1 MSLPQFA
8 VRRPVTV
15 TMLVVSM
22 VIMGLVAY
30 TLLRVDMLP
39 EIEPP
44 AISVITLY
52 PGATALDIE
61 SEVTELLEDQF
72 SSLNNLDTLTSSSKD
87 NVSLI
92 TLKYDWNA
100 NLDEASNDIRD
111 KIGLTRRDMPDDAE
125 EPILFKFNSSDFPV
139 LIVTVTARDSYR
151 DLYRIVDKQIVDPLR
166 RVAGV
171 GEVMIRGGLVRQIN
185 VTIDRDQLTQLN
197 IPIQQVEQ
205 AVAAENINM
214 PAGEVKRGFTELKL
228 RVPGR
233 FRSVDDI
240 RNVVLGVYNGAL
252 IKLGDVA
259 TIEDD
264 FQEPTEMVWGNGECA
279 VVLII
284 RKQSGRNTVDVCTR
298 VRAALTR
305 YQTRM
310 PNDVT
315 ISVLMDN
322 SEPISNSIANLRS
335 SLLTGGILVVLVT
348 WIFLL
353 HWRSSVI
360 IAVTIPVS
368 LISVFAI
375 MFILGFTL
383 NIISLL
389 SLTIAVGMVVDN
401 AIVVLESITRK
412 LDVLHDARAAAIAG
426 TQEVEMAIMGSTLTT
441 IVVFLPLFF
450 TSGITG
456 ILFKQLA
463 VLVTAT
469 LMVSWFT
476 AITLTPMMAAVWLTH
491 EKELAD
497 SRWQRIAAQIMRG
510 YGAVEQAYARLL
522 SLALRHRVMTVLGA
536 LVLFAGSL
544 ALTPFLGSEF
554 IPQSDTGDFSVT
566 IEYDENTRLDET
578 ARTAAILNAYMT
590 TNLPEKRGTY
600 LVAGQ
605 SSEGFASAAGQREGP
620 NIMRGGGKL
629 ITRDQ
634 RAQSAAEIADR
645 LRRFA
650 ATLPGIKRISV
661 SAMSFIQQIFLSA
674 GSGKPVSIEIQG
686 PDLAE
691 LERTAERVRSIMT
704 NVPGAVDVTIVKPE
718 YRKELWVDVDRER
731 AAALGVTIDALSKSV
746 RSFFYGNAAT
756 EYRDAGDNFDV
767 FVRLPLQQRVQA
779 DDILNISVPSSVPGA
794 PLVQLANVAR
804 IVEQD
809 GPLEVQRKNRERICR
824 VEAEA
829 LGRSTGE
836 VVSDTR
842 RALAALDLAPGITI
856 AFGGDAEE
864 QGKAFRSLLGL
875 LILGVILVYMVMAG
889 QFESYKDPFVIM
901 FAVPFAFTGAI
912 VFALLTGN
920 RLNVMSFIGVIMLI
934 GVVVNNAIVLVDYI
948 QQLRQAGKNL
958 TDAITI
964 AGATRLRPVLM
975 TTITT
980 VVGAIPM
987 AFGRGEGAE
996 QWQPLGAVVIGGL
1009 SVSTLVTLILV
1020 PVVYAIV
1027 EQHGEARRT
1036 ATPATPGT

>member
-111 KIGLTRRDMPDDAE
+111 KIGLTRRDLPDDAE

-264 FQEPTEMVWGNGECA
+264 FQEPTEMVWGNGERA

-298 VRAALTR
+298 VRAALTQ

-310 PNDVT
+310 PNDVN

-412 LDVLHDARAAAIAG
+412 LDVLHDAQAAAIAG

-522 SLALRHRVMTVLGA
+522 ALALRHRV
-536 LVLFAGSL
+536 
-544 ALTPFLGSEF
+544 LT
-554 IPQSDTGDFSVT
+554 
-566 IEYDENTRLDET
+566 
-578 ARTAAILNAYMT
+578 
-590 TNLPEKRGTY
+590 
-600 LVAGQ
+600 
-605 SSEGFASAAGQREGP
+605 
-620 NIMRGGGKL
+620 
-629 ITRDQ
+629 
-634 RAQSAAEIADR
+634 
-645 LRRFA
+645 
-650 ATLPGIKRISV
+650 
-661 SAMSFIQQIFLSA
+661 
-674 GSGKPVSIEIQG
+674 
-686 PDLAE
+686 
-691 LERTAERVRSIMT
+691 
-704 NVPGAVDVTIVKPE
+704 
-718 YRKELWVDVDRER
+718 
-731 AAALGVTIDALSKSV
+731 
-746 RSFFYGNAAT
+746 
-756 EYRDAGDNFDV
+756 
-767 FVRLPLQQRVQA
+767 
-779 DDILNISVPSSVPGA
+779 
-794 PLVQLANVAR
+794 
-804 IVEQD
+804 
-809 GPLEVQRKNRERICR
+809 
-824 VEAEA
+824 
-829 LGRSTGE
+829 
-836 VVSDTR
+836 
-842 RALAALDLAPGITI
+842 
-856 AFGGDAEE
+856 
-864 QGKAFRSLLGL
+864 
-875 LILGVILVYMVMAG
+875 
-889 QFESYKDPFVIM
+889 
-901 FAVPFAFTGAI
+901 
-912 VFALLTGN
+912 
-920 RLNVMSFIGVIMLI
+920 
-934 GVVVNNAIVLVDYI
+934 
-948 QQLRQAGKNL
+948 
-958 TDAITI
+958 
-964 AGATRLRPVLM
+964 
-975 TTITT
+975 
-980 VVGAIPM
+980 
-987 AFGRGEGAE
+987 
-996 QWQPLGAVVIGGL
+996 
-1009 SVSTLVTLILV
+1009 
-1020 PVVYAIV
+1020 
-1027 EQHGEARRT
+1027 
-1036 ATPATPGT
+1036 